1 MEAWHRPYICDG
13 VLFVPLLTWIIFVI
27 CLQGAHIKER
37 LSVGGALIIN
47 LGGLML
53 DASVSVAAAP
63 CLSYVLAQGTLMFM
77 FTPLNL
83 EKILFSHVDAICFQK
98 KEHSKESAMFL
109 SVSLAI
115 KLQYFKLECEVNE
128 LIFPLFVHVRCSDS
142 IDLCVL
148 LMWMSNLQYRPLSGK
163 TWVNYMLIN

>member
-1 MEAWHRPYICDG
+1 MQ
-13 VLFVPLLTWIIFVI
+13 F
-27 CLQGAHIKER
+27 
-37 LSVGGALIIN
+37 
-47 LGGLML
+47 
-53 DASVSVAAAP
+53 AS
-63 CLSYVLAQGTLMFM
+63 
-77 FTPLNL
+77 
-83 EKILFSHVDAICFQK
+83 K
-98 KEHSKESAMFL
+98 KTEHSKESAMFL

>member
-1 MEAWHRPYICDG
+1 M
-13 VLFVPLLTWIIFVI
+13 
-27 CLQGAHIKER
+27 
-37 LSVGGALIIN
+37 GGALIIN

-98 KEHSKESAMFL
+98 NRA
-109 SVSLAI
+109 
-115 KLQYFKLECEVNE
+115 QQRECHV
-128 LIFPLFVHVRCSDS
+128 FVCFSCHKAAVF
-142 IDLCVL
+142 
-148 LMWMSNLQYRPLSGK
+148 
-163 TWVNYMLIN
+163 